1 MIRIRSEVIES
12 VVTIQV
18 MTFSRVTQ
26 IIGKKQFDMEADN
39 IEGLLAT
46 LVSLYGVSLKQELYD
61 EEGFF
66 KSLYRI
72 LVNGRNINLLN
83 GFKTPLHEN
92 DLVVI
97 MPAIAGG

>member
-1 MIRIRSEVIES
+1 MNEVIES
-12 VVTIQV
+12 MVTIQV
-18 MTFSRVTQ
+18 MTFSHITQ
-26 IIGKKQFDMEADN
+26 IIGKKQFVIEADN
-39 IEGLLAT
+39 IEGLLST

-61 EEGFF
+61 EDRLF
-66 KSLYRI
+66 KSIYRV

-83 GFKTPLHEN
+83 GFQTQLYEN

>member
-1 MIRIRSEVIES
+1 MNEVIES
-12 VVTIQV
+12 MVTIQV
-18 MTFSRVTQ
+18 MTFSHITQ
-26 IIGKKQFDMEADN
+26 IIGKKQFVIEAEN
-39 IEGLLAT
+39 IEGLLST

-61 EEGFF
+61 EDGLF
-66 KSLYRI
+66 KSIYRV

-83 GFKTPLHEN
+83 GFQTQLYEN

>member
-1 MIRIRSEVIES
+1 M
-12 VVTIQV
+12 VTIQV
-18 MTFSRVTQ
+18 MTFSRITQ
-26 IIGKKQFDMEADN
+26 IIGKKQFVIEAEN
-39 IEGLLAT
+39 IEGLLST

-61 EEGFF
+61 EEGLF
-66 KSLYRI
+66 KSIYRI

-83 GFKTPLHEN
+83 RFQTLLHEG